1 MKEVDET
8 ANLVVGVLKCS
19 RAGDTDGRTGQ
30 IQVPDPIDV
39 TEVGEREPRRVPADD
54 TDQGVDR
61 EVVRRMLGT
70 GNERLRIPHQ

>member
-54 TDQGVDR
+54 TDQASIVKLSGACSVP
-61 EVVRRMLGT
+61 GT
-70 GNERLRIPHQ
+70 SG